1 MKKIRCAIY
10 TRKSSEDGLEQEF
23 NSLDAQY
30 EACAAY
36 IASQK
41 AEGWVLLPERYDDGG
56 LSGGSMERPGL
67 QRLLSDID
75 RGAVDQI
82 LVYKI
87 DRLTRSLAD
96 FAKMVERLDA
106 AGTSFVSVTQSF
118 NTATSMGRLTLNMLL
133 SFAQFE
139 REVTAERIRD
149 KIAASKR
156 KGLWMGA
163 TVPLGYAADGRSLK
177 IAEPDAEVIRTIY
190 GLYLKHRNTRVV
202 KEAVDALGLKTPVR
216 TLISGRVKGGAP
228 FSYGHIHYILTNPVY
243 AGRIRHHAK
252 VYPGQHPPLID
263 PEVWDSIQEQL
274 RSDAA
279 KGRTFTKRNRKGAR
293 ASASPLAGKIF
304 DQTGDR
310 LTPSHSKTAK
320 GRKLRYYVSHR
331 LVRGT
336 APSDPSGWR
345 LPASELEGKVADLIK
360 VHLNKPEVRASIMV
374 DATTDETA
382 MIATRLSR
390 LVTVDVAADK
400 DALRQCLE
408 LVARIDIAPGDIRI
422 TLSGDHLA
430 HDLDVDATRI
440 NEDLL
445 TITSAFQHRKR
456 GVETKLI
463 IGDAQPEIDATLLRN
478 IARAHRYFD
487 LVRSGKTFAEI
498 AETEGVSK
506 RRVQQLIEL
515 AFLAPDVI
523 RAVREG
529 RQPVGMTSDWL
540 KRHGFSPIWTEQRQV
555 FEVL

>member
-56 LSGGSMERPGL
+56 ISGGTMERSGL
-67 QRLLSDID
+67 QRLLAEID
-75 RGAVDQI
+75 RGTVDQI

-139 REVTAERIRD
+139 REVTSERIRD
-149 KIAASKR
+149 KIAASKK

-177 IAEPDAEVIRTIY
+177 IAEPDADVIRTIY
-190 GLYLKHRNTRVV
+190 DLYLQYRNARIV
-202 KEAVDALGLKTPVR
+202 KEAVDTKGMKTSVR
-216 TLISGRVKGGAP
+216 TLCSGRVKGGAP

-252 VYPGQHPPLID
+252 VYPGQHEPLIK
-263 PEVWDSIQEQL
+263 PEIWDDIQEQL
-274 RSDAA
+274 KSDSA
-279 KGRTFTKRNRKGAR
+279 KGRTFTKRNRNGAKPSVSR
-293 ASASPLAGKIF
+293 LAGKMF

-310 LTPSHSKTAK
+310 LTPSHSKTSK
-320 GRKLRYYVSHR
+320 GRRLRYYVSHR

-336 APSDPSGWR
+336 APRDPSGWR
-345 LPASELEGKVADLIK
+345 LPAPELEEKVAGLIRR
-360 VHLNKPEVRASIMV
+360 HMSSPEFRTGIICG
-374 DATTDETA
+374 ATTDETA
-382 MIATRLSR
+382 ELGTKLSS
-390 LVTVDVAADK
+390 LGEPEPGTSD
-400 DALRQCLE
+400 DAHDFHLAL
-408 LVARIDIAPGDIRI
+408 AGRIDIAPGEIRVSI
-422 TLSGDHLA
+422 SAEHLA
-430 HDLDVDATRI
+430 SVLDLDQTRVA
-440 NEDLL
+440 EDLL
-445 TITSAFQHRKR
+445 EIASPFQHRKR

-463 IGDAQPEIDATLLRN
+463 IGNEPAEIDETLLRN
-478 IARAHRYFD
+478 IAGAHRYFD
-487 LVRSGKTFAEI
+487 LVRSGKTFGEI
-498 AETEGVSK
+498 AETEAVSK
-506 RRVQQLIEL
+506 RRIQQLIEL
-515 AFLAPDVI
+515 AFLAPDII
-523 RAVREG
+523 RSVREG
-529 RQPVGMTSDWL
+529 RQPVGLTSDWL
-540 KRHGFSPIWTEQRQV
+540 MRHAFTPIWSEQREQ
-555 FEVL
+555 FSAL

>member
-1 MKKIRCAIY
+1 MKRIRCAIY

-36 IASQK
+36 IVSQK
-41 AEGWVLLPERYDDGG
+41 AEGWVLVPERYDDGG

-67 QRLLSDID
+67 QRLLADID

-96 FAKMVERLDA
+96 FAKMVDRLDA

-149 KIAASKR
+149 KIAASKK

-190 GLYLKHRNTRVV
+190 DLYLKHRNTRVV

-216 TLISGRVKGGAP
+216 TLISGRVKGGAR
-228 FSYGHIHYILTNPVY
+228 FSYGHVHYILTNPVY

-252 VYPGQHPPLID
+252 VYPGQHPPLIA
-263 PEVWDSIQEQL
+263 PEVWDSIQDQL
-274 RSDAA
+274 QGVAA
-279 KGRTFTKRNRKGAR
+279 KGRTFTKRNRKGAI
-293 ASASPLAGKIF
+293 ASASPLAGKIY

-336 APSDPSGWR
+336 APRDPSGWR
-345 LPASELEGKVADLIK
+345 LPAAELEDKVVDLIRR
-360 VHLNKPEVRASIMV
+360 HLKQPEVRAGILV
-374 DATTDETA
+374 DATADETVA
-382 MIATRLSR
+382 VGERLSDVASPETNTAKNATRRCLD
-390 LVTVDVAADK
+390 VVD
-400 DALRQCLE
+400 
-408 LVARIDIAPGDIRI
+408 RIDIAPGDIRI
-422 TLSGDHLA
+422 ALSVEHLSVA
-430 HDLDVDATRI
+430 LDVDQTRI
-440 NEDLL
+440 KDALL
-445 TITSAFQHRKR
+445 TVTSPFRHRKR

-463 IGDAQPEIDATLLRN
+463 IGDEPADIDATLLRN

-498 AETEGVSK
+498 AEAEGVSK
-506 RRVQQLIEL
+506 RRVQQVIEL

-523 RAVREG
+523 RTVREG

-540 KRHGFSPIWTEQRQV
+540 KRHAFSPIWTEQRDA
-555 FEVL
+555 FATL

>member
-10 TRKSSEDGLEQEF
+10 TRKSSEEGLEQEF

-30 EACAAY
+30 EACAAF
-36 IASQK
+36 ITSQK

-56 LSGGSMERPGL
+56 LSGGSMDRPGL
-67 QRLLSDID
+67 QRLLADID
-75 RGAVDQI
+75 RGMIDQI

-149 KIAASKR
+149 KIAASKKR
-156 KGLWMGA
+156 GLWMGA

-177 IAEPDAEVIRTIY
+177 IAEPDADVIRTIY
-190 GLYLKHRNTRVV
+190 DLYLKHRNTRVV
-202 KEAVDALGLKTPVR
+202 KDAVVALGLRTPVR
-216 TLISGRVKGGAP
+216 TLISGRMKGGAP
-228 FSYGHIHYILTNPVY
+228 FSFGHIHYILTNPVY

-252 VYPGQHPPLID
+252 VYPGQHPPLIEPD
-263 PEVWDSIQEQL
+263 VWDGIQEQL
-274 RSDAA
+274 EDNSA
-279 KGRTFTKRNRKGAR
+279 KGRTFTKRNRNGAK

-310 LTPSHSKTAK
+310 LTPSHSRTST

-336 APSDPSGWR
+336 APRDPSGWR
-345 LPASELEGKVADLIK
+345 LPAPELEDTVADL
-360 VHLNKPEVRASIMV
+360 VRGHLTRPETRAAILV
-374 DATTDETA
+374 DQTTDETA
-382 MIATRLSR
+382 TISGRLSGFATAKNDATSGPC
-390 LVTVDVAADK
+390 LDV
-400 DALRQCLE
+400 
-408 LVARIDIAPGDIRI
+408 VGRIDIAPGEVRI
-422 TLSGDHLA
+422 ALSGERLECYLEMEA
-430 HDLDVDATRI
+430 GRI
-440 NEDLL
+440 DETVLSF
-445 TITSAFQHRKR
+445 TTPFRHRKR
-456 GVETKLI
+456 GVEIRLV
-463 IGDAQPEIDATLLRN
+463 IGDEPAAVDETLFRN
-478 IARAHRYFD
+478 IARAYRYFD
-487 LVRSGKTFAEI
+487 LVRSGKTFNEI
-498 AETEGVSK
+498 AEAEGASK

-523 RAVREG
+523 KAVRDG
-529 RQPVGMTSDWL
+529 RQPDGMTSDWL
-540 KRHGFSPIWTEQRQV
+540 RRHAVSPIWTEQREA
-555 FEVL
+555 FAAL

>member
-67 QRLLSDID
+67 QRLLADID

-149 KIAASKR
+149 KIAASKK

-190 GLYLKHRNTRVV
+190 DLYLEHRNTRIV

-216 TLISGRVKGGAP
+216 TLLSGRGKGGAQL
-228 FSYGHIHYILTNPVY
+228 SYGHIHYILTNPVY

-263 PEVWDSIQEQL
+263 PEVWDNIQDQL

-279 KGRTFTKRNRKGAR
+279 KDRTFTKRNRKGAR
-293 ASASPLAGKIF
+293 ASASPLVGKIF

-336 APSDPSGWR
+336 APRDPSGWR
-345 LPASELEGKVADLIK
+345 LPAPELEDKVADL
-360 VHLNKPEVRASIMV
+360 VRRHLNQPGVRAGILC
-374 DATTDETA
+374 DAIADQTA
-382 MIATRLSR
+382 AIGTRLSR
-390 LVTVDVAADK
+390 LVTVDAAADK
-400 DALRQCLE
+400 DAKRHCLDLIE
-408 LVARIDIAPGDIRI
+408 RIDITPGDVRI
-422 TLSGDHLA
+422 AVSAERLA
-430 HDLDVDATRI
+430 TMIDVDHTRI
-440 NEDLL
+440 NEDVL
-445 TITSAFQHRKR
+445 TFRSPFQHRKR
-456 GVETKLI
+456 GVETRLF
-463 IGDAQPEIDATLLRN
+463 IGDTQPEIDTTLLRN

-498 AETEGVSK
+498 AYAEGVSK

-529 RQPVGMTSDWL
+529 RQPVGMTSDRL
-540 KRHGFSPIWTEQRQV
+540 KRHAFSPIWIEQRDA
-555 FEVL
+555 FATL

>member
-1 MKKIRCAIY
+1 MNKIRCAIY

-41 AEGWVLLPERYDDGG
+41 AEGWVLSPERYDDGG

-67 QRLLSDID
+67 QRLLTDID

-149 KIAASKR
+149 KIAASKK

-177 IAEPDAEVIRTIY
+177 IAEKDAEVIRTIY
-190 GLYLKHRNTRVV
+190 DLYLENRNTRVV

-216 TLISGRVKGGAP
+216 KLISGRVKGGAQ

-252 VYPGQHPPLID
+252 VYPGQHPPLIE
-263 PEVWDSIQEQL
+263 PEVWDSIQDQL
-274 RSDAA
+274 RSDAL
-279 KGRTFTKRNRKGAR
+279 KDRTFSKRNRKGAK
-293 ASASPLAGKIF
+293 ASASPLAGRIY

-336 APSDPSGWR
+336 APRDPSGWR
-345 LPASELEGKVADLIK
+345 LPAPELEDKVADLIRR
-360 VHLNKPEVRASIMV
+360 HLSQPEVLANILC
-374 DATTDETA
+374 DATAEETVGIGA
-382 MIATRLSR
+382 HLSEFFR
-390 LVTVDVAADK
+390 GDAAADK
-400 DALRQCLE
+400 DTMRHCLD

-422 TLSGDHLA
+422 TLSGEHLA
-430 HDLDVDATRI
+430 HCLDVNATRI
-440 NEDLL
+440 VGDLL
-445 TITSAFQHRKR
+445 TVTSAFQHRKR

-463 IGDAQPEIDATLLRN
+463 IGDTQPEIDATLLRN

-498 AETEGVSK
+498 AEAEGVSK

-540 KRHGFSPIWTEQRQV
+540 KRYAFSPIWTEQRQV
-555 FEVL
+555 FEAL

>member
-30 EACAAY
+30 EACTAY
-36 IASQK
+36 ITSQK
-41 AEGWVLLPERYDDGG
+41 AEGWVLLPDRYDDGG

-67 QRLLSDID
+67 QRLLADID

-149 KIAASKR
+149 KIAASKK

-163 TVPLGYAADGRSLK
+163 TVPLGYAAYGRSLK
-177 IAEPDAEVIRTIY
+177 ITEPDAVVIRTIY
-190 GLYLKHRNTRVV
+190 DLYLKHQNARIV

-216 TLISGRVKGGAP
+216 TLISGRVKGGAA

-263 PEVWDSIQEQL
+263 PDVWDSIQEL
-274 RSDAA
+274 LKSDSA
-279 KGRTFTKRNRKGAR
+279 KDRTFAKRNRNGAR

-304 DQTGDR
+304 DQSGDR

-336 APSDPSGWR
+336 APRDPSGWR
-345 LPASELEGKVADLIK
+345 LPAPELEVKVADLIRQ
-360 VHLNKPEVRASIMV
+360 HLKQPEVHAGILV
-374 DATTDETA
+374 DARTDETVTVGERLSDVA
-382 MIATRLSR
+382 SPDSNTAKNATRRCLD
-390 LVTVDVAADK
+390 VVD
-400 DALRQCLE
+400 
-408 LVARIDIAPGDIRI
+408 RIDIAPGDIRI
-422 TLSGDHLA
+422 VLSIEHLSVA
-430 HDLDVDATRI
+430 LDMDQTRI
-440 NEDLL
+440 NDERCTADGHILL
-445 TITSAFQHRKR
+445 PASQAGRGNQTHHR
-456 GVETKLI
+456 
-463 IGDAQPEIDATLLRN
+463 
-478 IARAHRYFD
+478 
-487 LVRSGKTFAEI
+487 
-498 AETEGVSK
+498 
-506 RRVQQLIEL
+506 
-515 AFLAPDVI
+515 
-523 RAVREG
+523 
-529 RQPVGMTSDWL
+529 
-540 KRHGFSPIWTEQRQV
+540 
-555 FEVL
+555 

>member
-10 TRKSSEDGLEQEF
+10 TRKSSEEGLEQEF

-67 QRLLSDID
+67 QRLLADID

-149 KIAASKR
+149 KIAASKK

-190 GLYLKHRNTRVV
+190 GLYLQHRNTRVV
-202 KEAVDALGLKTPVR
+202 KEVVDALGLKTPVR
-216 TLISGRVKGGAP
+216 TLVSGRVKGGAS

-252 VYPGQHPPLID
+252 VYPGQHPPLIA
-263 PEVWDSIQEQL
+263 PEIWDSIQDQL

-279 KGRTFTKRNRKGAR
+279 KDRTFLKRNRNGAR

-304 DQTGDR
+304 DQIGDR

-336 APSDPSGWR
+336 APRDPSGWR
-345 LPASELEGKVADLIK
+345 LPAPELEDKIADLVR
-360 VHLNKPEVRASIMV
+360 VHLKKPEFRAGILV
-374 DATTDETA
+374 DATADETA
-382 MIATRLSR
+382 GIGARLSEFFES
-390 LVTVDVAADK
+390 DAAAVK
-400 DALRQCLE
+400 DARRQCLE
-408 LVARIDIAPGDIRI
+408 LVDRIDISPGDIRI
-422 TLSGDHLA
+422 TLSGEHLA
-430 HDLDVDATRI
+430 HHLDVDAPGI
-440 NEDLL
+440 VEDLL
-445 TITSAFQHRKR
+445 TITSSFQHRKR
-456 GVETKLI
+456 GVETRLI
-463 IGDAQPEIDATLLRN
+463 VGDAQSEIDTTLLRN
-478 IARAHRYFD
+478 IACAHRYFD
-487 LVRSGKTFAEI
+487 LIRSGKTFAEI
-498 AETEGVSK
+498 AATEGVSK

-515 AFLAPDVI
+515 AFLAPDII
-523 RAVREG
+523 RAIREG

-540 KRHGFSPIWTEQRQV
+540 KRHAFSPIWTEQRDAFV
-555 FEVL
+555 TL